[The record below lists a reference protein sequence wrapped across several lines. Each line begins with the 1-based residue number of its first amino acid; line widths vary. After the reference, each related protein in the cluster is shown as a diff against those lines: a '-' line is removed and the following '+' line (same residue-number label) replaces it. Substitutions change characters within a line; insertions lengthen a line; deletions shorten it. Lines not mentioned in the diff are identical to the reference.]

1 MRRNNTLSWRWD
13 YLSTWPVHCSRILF
27 SLLIARIQHL
37 AQDDPIYL
45 HNLLFSLLLPLN
57 SVWRG
62 WKQKEIPP
70 KICETYCSWTCR
82 EKKWEKKKRKRQ
94 RSLLPKNLLVM
105 IIFIGDC
112 EVFFMSIGNVSAV
125 LSDTVCVQA
134 RTFWGRTYKSKNE
147 LLRSPVNIKACY
159 TLCSHGLSSSI
170 K

>member
-94 RSLLPKNLLVM
+94 RSLLPKNRLVM

-112 EVFFMSIGNVSAV
+112 EVFLCPLEMSQLCYQTQFVCRLGRFEEEHINQRMNYWEA
-125 LSDTVCVQA
+125 LST
-134 RTFWGRTYKSKNE
+134 SKRAI
-147 LLRSPVNIKACY
+147 LFAHMV
-159 TLCSHGLSSSI
+159 
-170 K
+170 